1 MFDGIMNAAKNS
13 VPMMVMFFVAGLVGM
28 ILWTVINGG
37 MEFNFMEIL
46 KFAVSAAL
54 AGLTTSLVF
63 GAAK

>member
-1 MFDGIMNAAKNS
+1 MLDGIMNAAKNS
-13 VPMMVMFFVAGLVGM
+13 VPMMIMFFVAGLVGM

-37 MEFNFMEIL
+37 MEFDFMAIL
-46 KFAVSAAL
+46 KFAISAAL